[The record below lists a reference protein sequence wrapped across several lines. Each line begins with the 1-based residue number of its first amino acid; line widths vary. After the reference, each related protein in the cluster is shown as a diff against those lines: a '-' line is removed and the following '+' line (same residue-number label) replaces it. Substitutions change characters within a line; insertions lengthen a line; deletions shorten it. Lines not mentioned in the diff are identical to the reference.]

1 MMNNER
7 LITLLYNTIVCLKEF
22 GSDIEFEIGIT
33 DEEYKEVINKVENSF

>member
-7 LITLLYNTIVCLKEF
+7 LITLLYNAIVCLKEF

-33 DEEYKEVINKVENSF
+33 DEEYEEIMNKVENPF